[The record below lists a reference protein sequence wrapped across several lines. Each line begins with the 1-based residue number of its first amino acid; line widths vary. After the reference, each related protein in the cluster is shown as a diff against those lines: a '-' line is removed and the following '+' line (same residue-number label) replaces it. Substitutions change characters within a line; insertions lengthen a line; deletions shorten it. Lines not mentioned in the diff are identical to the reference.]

1 MSTMDMNN
9 VEFIGFID
17 AAYTRVPFA
26 GDRKS
31 NYIDLPNTN
40 YDPIEG
46 QRVLEDQLELLASL
60 ERYGLDGACF
70 SEQHNGPIGLW
81 GNPMIAAGWLAAR
94 TERIKIVVNGPLLN
108 AYKNPIRLAE
118 EIAAVDTI
126 TGGRLMLGFPM
137 GHGMQHHSHA
147 INSATARERHREAH
161 DLVTKALRE
170 PGPFEW
176 QGKHFHVPYVNLWP
190 RPMHDIEFILPGG
203 GSLETLQLAAQR
215 RYTYQNALSPLPAM
229 VKTMERFRDLCRE
242 EGYEPDPRQS
252 AVVVNLHVAETD
264 AEARR
269 EVENLIL
276 WDYQNFFRSVT
287 HDNFPP
293 GYVSEKSLRAMRSGG
308 YRSTAPEDMNY
319 DMLVENRWL
328 IAGSPETVRETL
340 QDTIEQLG
348 TGRVILGFTSGIKPR
363 WMVDKTLQLFSEQV
377 LPHFRSR
384 GRALVDEAERAG
396 YTNRLEYAVK
406 RRSDAPVPTAIKN
419 GERIDATRA
428 HLEGVDARV

>member
-1 MSTMDMNN
+1 MTTLDMND

-17 AAYTRVPFA
+17 AAYPKVPFA
-26 GDRKS
+26 GNRKS

-46 QRVLEDQLELLASL
+46 QRVMEDQLQLLASL
-60 ERYGLDGACF
+60 ERYGFDGAAF

-108 AYKNPIRLAE
+108 AYKNPVRLAE
-118 EIAAVDTI
+118 EIAAVDTMS
-126 TGGRLMLGFPM
+126 GGRLMLGFPM

-147 INSATARERHREAH
+147 INPATARERHREAH

-176 QGKHFHVPYVNLWP
+176 KGKYFNVPYVNLWP

-229 VKTMERFRDLCRE
+229 VKTMERFRELCRE
-242 EGYEPDPRQS
+242 EGYEPDVRQS
-252 AVVVNLHVAETD
+252 AALINVHVAETD

-319 DMLVENRWL
+319 DMLLENRWL
-328 IAGSPETVRETL
+328 IAGSPETVREAL

-348 TGRVILGFTSGIKPR
+348 TGRVLLGFTTGVKPR
-363 WMVDKTLQLFSEQV
+363 WMVDKTLQMFAEEV
-377 LPHFRSR
+377 LPHFRGR
-384 GRALVDEAERAG
+384 GRSLADEQPRAG
-396 YTNRLEYAVK
+396 YANRLEYGI
-406 RRSDAPVPTAIKN
+406 RRAPNQPAPAAMRDGQLIDVTRGHLDGVNAAI
-419 GERIDATRA
+419 
-428 HLEGVDARV
+428 